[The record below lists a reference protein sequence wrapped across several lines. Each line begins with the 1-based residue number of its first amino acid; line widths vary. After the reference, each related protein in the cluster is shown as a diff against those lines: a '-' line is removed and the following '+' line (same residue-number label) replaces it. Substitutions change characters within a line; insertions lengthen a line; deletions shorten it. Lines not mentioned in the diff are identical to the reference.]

1 MKRLV
6 VVAVLVSVLAA
17 VVLAGTA
24 LAQGT
29 VPPSNGGWACPGVG
43 MMGSRGGFGGMN
55 SWAGLP
61 DEVETLLGMT
71 AEQIQ
76 AERLAGKSLVEIAAS
91 KGVGEE
97 TLVSTILN
105 AKKADLDAL
114 VAAGTITQAQ
124 ADFMYDRME
133 QMVPVMVNR
142 TDTGPMWRSQGQST
156 PPAGRAG
163 RGGRGM
169 MGGFGTRW

>member
-1 MKRLV
+1 MKRLI
-6 VVAVLVSVLAA
+6 VVAVLVATLAA
-17 VVLAGTA
+17 VVLTGTA

-29 VPPSNGGWACPGVG
+29 VPPPNGGWACPGAG
-43 MMGSRGGFGGMN
+43 MMGGWRGTA
-55 SWAGLP
+55 SWRGLP

-91 KGVGEE
+91 KGVSEE

-114 VAAGTITQAQ
+114 VAAGKLTQAQ
-124 ADFMYDRME
+124 ADFIYDRME
-133 QMVPVMVNR
+133 QTVPVMVNR
-142 TDTGPMWRSQGQST
+142 TDTGPMWRGQGQST
-156 PPAGRAG
+156 PPSGIPG

-169 MGGFGTRW
+169 TGGRGMRW